1 MKNLRRILPI
11 ILIIAPYLSVFVMV
25 LPVRKTLPLYLLFSV
40 VIYGFNI
47 WNAWSYPHKE
57 DGRSLAFWDMVIKL
71 SHIPFYAGVFAMA
84 LLLMLAMVVPA
95 FIIVT
100 PILVSALAD
109 TDLVYVRNQRFHEI
123 KKRRTNLKP
132 IRPSLYYPAS
142 VFCDGCNQRG
152 LSVLKMP
159 ETDFSSLKGAVF
171 FNDCLGNLKT
181 VDRG

>member
-100 PILVSALAD
+100 PILVSALAVVD
-109 TDLVYVRNQRFHEI
+109 VCLILTSSMYGISASMRLRKEGRISNQSALLYIILHLFFVTDVISAVCLYSKCRKQTFH
-123 KKRRTNLKP
+123 P
-132 IRPSLYYPAS
+132 
-142 VFCDGCNQRG
+142 
-152 LSVLKMP
+152 
-159 ETDFSSLKGAVF
+159 
-171 FNDCLGNLKT
+171 
-181 VDRG
+181 